1 MHSGEGEPYTA
12 LSTLPPRSKSTEASA
27 AEGAAEA
34 ADTVK
39 PINPMFDSS
48 SALSCIANLANTI
61 LGAGVLGLPHAL
73 ASTGS
78 FTGIVLLTVAASFS
92 AVGLHL
98 LSVCSLAQPI
108 SKTEASSFYSVA
120 RRAFPPAT
128 MLIDFA
134 VAFKCFG
141 GSTSYLTIIGDC
153 MTEVMAYF
161 LDEDSNSIVLERD
174 FWIPFAVLIV
184 STLCFF
190 RSLDALKF
198 TSLLSCTFVCFLT
211 VVIFLYFLDL
221 KGLDPCETF
230 VPDPKDPD
238 DTCKGSKPLTSSF
251 SDTLSVLAV
260 FIFSFT
266 CHQNIFSVCNE
277 LTSNSQPRVNKVIVS
292 SIVSAFFLN
301 LAISLFGY
309 YTFGDTVDSDILKSY
324 PQNALV
330 TILRFFIALLV
341 TFSYPLQLD
350 PSRRCCMT
358 LINQLREW
366 NRNRKMNKS
375 REAGLEDAEMDK
387 EKLIERATSPVDD
400 YTWYAITIF
409 FLAGSFLIA
418 MAVQDLGTILGLVG
432 ATGSTTV
439 TYILPGFIYYKTFP
453 DGKLKFLAVLQMS
466 LGLVIMPIALYYT
479 LKK

>member
-1 MHSGEGEPYTA
+1 MFNSSTA
-12 LSTLPPRSKSTEASA
+12 
-27 AEGAAEA
+27 
-34 ADTVK
+34 
-39 PINPMFDSS
+39 I
-48 SALSCIANLANTI
+48 SCIANLTNTI

-78 FTGIVLLTVAASFS
+78 LTGVILLTVASSFS
-92 AVGLHL
+92 AFGLHL
-98 LSVCSLAQPI
+98 LSVCALAEPI
-108 SKTEASSFYSVA
+108 SKQEASSFYKVA
-120 RRAFPPAT
+120 RRAYPPAT

-141 GSTSYLTIIGDC
+141 VSTSYLTIIGDC

-161 LDEDSNSIVLERD
+161 LDENSTSVVLERD
-174 FWIPFAVLIV
+174 FWIPFAVLMV

-190 RSLDALKF
+190 KSLDALKF
-198 TSLLSCTFVCFLT
+198 TSLLSCCFVLFLT
-211 VVIFLYFLDL
+211 LVIFCYFLNT
-221 KGLDPCETF
+221 KGLDPCEGF
-230 VPDPKDPD
+230 VAD
-238 DTCKGSKPLTSSF
+238 DSEDVCKGDTPLTTNM
-251 SDTLSVLAV
+251 SDTISVLAV

-277 LTSNSQPRVNKVIVS
+277 LQDNTQARVNKVIVT
-292 SIVSAFFLN
+292 SISSAFLLN

-309 YTFGDTVDSDILKSY
+309 YTFGAAVDSDILKSY

-358 LINQLREW
+358 LINQVREYS
-366 NRNRKMNKS
+366 RNRGGGND
-375 REAGLEDAEMDK
+375 GDDGAEDK
-387 EKLIERATSPVDD
+387 EALVEGESSKKGGDEYIWFAVTVF
-400 YTWYAITIF
+400 Y
-409 FLAGSFLIA
+409 LAGSFLIA
-418 MAVQDLGTILGLVG
+418 MVVSDLGTILGLVG

-439 TYILPGFIYYKTFP
+439 TYILPGFIYLKTFP
-453 DGKLKFLAVLQMS
+453 EGKLKWLAVLQLC

-479 LKK
+479 LK